1 MTVPQTIY
9 AALRAL
15 VADRVYPT
23 QFPQGDALPVWPA
36 IRYTLVAS
44 DAAASLCGTGGEED
58 DDCVYQLDIVAE
70 SWDNMRA
77 LKAAVVDALQDTDPP
92 CYRQSVLETYDADT
106 RTHRAI
112 LDYRFQQSS
121 GMA

>member
-9 AALRAL
+9 TALRAL
-15 VADRVYPT
+15 VADRVYPA
-23 QFPQGDALPVWPA
+23 QFPQGDALPVWPS

-44 DAAASLCGTGGEED
+44 DAAPSLCGSGDED
-58 DDCVYQLDIVAE
+58 ADDCIYQLDIVAE

-77 LKAAVVDALQDTDPP
+77 LKAQVVTALMDTDPP
-92 CYRQSVLETYDADT
+92 CSRQSVLETYDADT

-121 GMA
+121 GVV